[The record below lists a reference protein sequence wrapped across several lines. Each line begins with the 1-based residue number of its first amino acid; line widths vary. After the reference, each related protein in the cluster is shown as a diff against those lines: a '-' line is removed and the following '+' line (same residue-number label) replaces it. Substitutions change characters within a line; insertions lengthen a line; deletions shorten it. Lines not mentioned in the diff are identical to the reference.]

1 MKIANKI
8 NSYKTQKIFFL
19 YPRKYEKEKP
29 NKDTLIYAAKTADVP
44 SKISTTTF
52 TDQEGKFLIRKVS
65 TETSI
70 KLYVFSTEEE
80 QVQSFTIKIEP
91 GGHKFSMSDNSQ
103 PLELPGNITIESIE
117 IEFIS

>member
-1 MKIANKI
+1 M
-8 NSYKTQKIFFL
+8 
-19 YPRKYEKEKP
+19 
-29 NKDTLIYAAKTADVP
+29 
-44 SKISTTTF
+44 
-52 TDQEGKFLIRKVS
+52 
-65 TETSI
+65 
-70 KLYVFSTEEE
+70 FSTEEE